1 VRADGPIAN
10 GVHIWAFGLDLAL
23 GRLEVLQ
30 GWLSSDERLR
40 AARLRFSRERDR
52 FVAARG
58 QLREILARYL
68 QTTPDAVDFAYGPQG
83 KPRLAGHDALR
94 FNVSH
99 SEGQALLAVARGQ
112 EVGIDLERIRPDVDC
127 ERIAIDFFSAA
138 EGAALMAMP
147 VAARPGA
154 FFACWTRKEA
164 FIKAM
169 GGGLAVPLADFD
181 VSLDPDGPARLL
193 RTAWDPQETARWSLR
208 ELEGPPGFAAAIAVQ
223 GGPPRLHAV
232 SVSPVRPHHQ

>member
-1 VRADGPIAN
+1 MARRRGVGRLRADWPIRN
-10 GVHIWAFGLDLAL
+10 GLHIWAFGLDLGP
-23 GRLEVLQ
+23 GRLEALRS
-30 GWLSSDERLR
+30 WLSSDERRR
-40 AARLRFSRERDR
+40 AARFRFSRDRDR

-68 QTTPDAVDFAYGPQG
+68 GTAPDAVTFAYGPQG
-83 KPRLAGHDALR
+83 KPRLAAHEALG
-94 FNVSH
+94 FNLSH
-99 SEGQALLAVARGQ
+99 SEGQALLAVTRDR

-127 ERIAIDFFSAA
+127 ERIAVDFFSTA
-138 EGAALMAMP
+138 EAAALMAMP

-181 VSLDPDGPARLL
+181 VSLEPAGPARLL
-193 RTAWDPQETARWSLR
+193 RTAWDPRDIERWSLQAVDV
-208 ELEGPPGFAAAIAVQ
+208 PTGFAAAIAVQ
-223 GGPPRLHAV
+223 GAL
-232 SVSPVRPHHQ
+232 